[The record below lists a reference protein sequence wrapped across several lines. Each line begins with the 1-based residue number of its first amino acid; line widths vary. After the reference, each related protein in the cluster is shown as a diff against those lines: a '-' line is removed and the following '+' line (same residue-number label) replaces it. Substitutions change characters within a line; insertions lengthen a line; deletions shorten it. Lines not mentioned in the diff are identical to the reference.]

1 MKDQEYIEFQDI
13 KFFWNPFTK
22 YYLASKSGQILSL
35 KRREKK
41 ILKLLT
47 TRYGYL
53 EFNFYENNKRR
64 HYSVHR
70 FVFEC
75 FKGAIPKGMETDHVD
90 GDKKNNSI
98 SNLQLL
104 SKKENIRKSNCK
116 KVVSLNLE
124 TKEKKIFDSIT
135 EAGEFYQ
142 IDLSNISKICQKIR
156 KFSKSKKDGMKYKF
170 FYFKN

>member
-1 MKDQEYIEFQDI
+1 MTNQEFIEFQEI
-13 KFFWNPFTK
+13 KFFYHPFSK
-22 YYLASKSGQILSL
+22 YYLASICGKILSL

-41 ILKLLT
+41 VLKLIK
-47 TRYGYL
+47 RRDGYL
-53 EFNFYENNKRR
+53 TFYFCENNKKR
-64 HYSVHR
+64 HYYIHR

-104 SKKENIRKSNCK
+104 TKKENIRKSNCK
-116 KVVSLNLE
+116 KVISFNLE
-124 TKEKKIFDSIT
+124 TQEEKIFDSIT

-142 IDLSNISKICQKIR
+142 IDFSNISKICRKIR
-156 KFSKSKKDGMKYKF
+156 KTCKSKKDGKKYQF
-170 FYFKN
+170 FYL